1 MSRRSAIANQARPVP
16 HTSAYWLMLTVR
28 DAIPK
33 PCDLANAESSTMR
46 LRLIGIAA
54 RVVETASRVRPA
66 YTAGCP
72 EADLFR
78 SRPGA
83 WRRWDPEGQ
92 GARPPPPAVTLKRSR
107 KSASRQAVKN
117 PERTHAT
124 EISPTRKNPEIECA
138 HE

>member
-1 MSRRSAIANQARPVP
+1 MRSRQRRVLNHAAAVDRDRRPR
-16 HTSAYWLMLTVR
+16 HR
-28 DAIPK
+28 NRK
-33 PCDLANAESSTMR
+33 PRTPP
-46 LRLIGIAA
+46 AA
-54 RVVETASRVRPA
+54 RKPTCSAAGPA
-66 YTAGCP
+66 P
-72 EADLFR
+72 
-78 SRPGA
+78 